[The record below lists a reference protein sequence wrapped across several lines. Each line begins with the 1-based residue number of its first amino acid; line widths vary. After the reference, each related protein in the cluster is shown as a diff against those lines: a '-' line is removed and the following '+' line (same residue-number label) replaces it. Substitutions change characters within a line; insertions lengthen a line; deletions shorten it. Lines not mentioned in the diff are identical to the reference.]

1 MTVTLPLPNNRD
13 RMALEGY
20 FVYRNG
26 SIKKV
31 LEKVPNKS
39 IGQVL
44 DNFSVKCSHAIIE
57 KKEIAKVYALD
68 EPMSTIANSKNLI
81 FLYEVGGDQDVE
93 FHLQVLDSQTKELLS
108 FTRRIYSKSVQSQ
121 EEL

>member
-1 MTVTLPLPNNRD
+1 
-13 RMALEGY
+13 MALEGY

-108 FTRRIYSKSVQSQ
+108 FTRRIYSKSIQSQ
-121 EEL
+121 